1 MTKYFGILKFGAKG
15 FFFRRTRL
23 KEKGKEKTKAIEKT
37 FADQGHRKNLSRKVN
52 THQTQHQTFAKK
64 LRTLRNEQLLLR
76 GKNY

>member
-1 MTKYFGILKFGAKG
+1 MTKYFDILKFGAKD

-52 THQTQHQTFAKK
+52 PRQTQHQTFAKK
-64 LRTLRNEQLLLR
+64 
-76 GKNY
+76 

>member
-1 MTKYFGILKFGAKG
+1 MTKYFGTGSISKFGAKDFF

-52 THQTQHQTFAKK
+52 PRQTQHQTFAKK
-64 LRTLRNEQLLLR
+64 
-76 GKNY
+76 

>member
-1 MTKYFGILKFGAKG
+1 MTKYVGILKFGAKDF

-52 THQTQHQTFAKK
+52 PRQTQHQTFAKK
-64 LRTLRNEQLLLR
+64 
-76 GKNY
+76 